1 MGLYKTDTKKERALL
16 IAAQIKGKSSSV
28 KVKESLV
35 ELSNLSESAGAEPVK
50 AFYQMLNRPQNTY
63 IGSGKII
70 EIKNFIKKCMI
81 YTTRSKKNTP
91 HVENYQWE

>member
-16 IAAQIKGKSSSV
+16 IAAQIKGKSSS
-28 KVKESLV
+28 KKAKESLV
-35 ELSNLSESAGAEPVK
+35 ELSNLSESAGAKPVK

-70 EIKNFIKKCMI
+70 EIKNFIKKLDI
-81 YTTRSKKNTP
+81 K
-91 HVENYQWE
+91 QFQFQL